1 MSTIFLACRTPSELY
16 MPKSLFINLVN
27 KPTEIVGLLDLNYCI
42 Y

>member
-27 KPTEIVGLLDLNYCI
+27 KPTEILGLLDLNYCI

>member
-1 MSTIFLACRTPSELY
+1 MSTIFLACRTPSEIY